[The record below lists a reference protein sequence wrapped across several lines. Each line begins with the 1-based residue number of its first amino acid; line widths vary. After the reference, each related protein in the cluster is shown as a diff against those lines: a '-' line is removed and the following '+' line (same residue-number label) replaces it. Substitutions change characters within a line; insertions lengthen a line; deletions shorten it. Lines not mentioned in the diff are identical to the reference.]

1 MRNSILLILVGLLA
15 SCQRQDDSM
24 RAATSFADQHYVQIN
39 LKAAKA
45 LTTGLATKK
54 IEEEEALVAG
64 LGPDEENTKP
74 RVHYNLLETR
84 PEGDDRVS
92 YLFQGEA
99 RGQDASD
106 VFTRKWL
113 VTVKKTEDGW
123 KVSNFH
129 EYD

>member
-1 MRNSILLILVGLLA
+1 MLLFGVNGWLA
-15 SCQRQDDSM
+15 E
-24 RAATSFADQHYVQIN
+24 TS
-39 LKAAKA
+39 L
-45 LTTGLATKK
+45 
-54 IEEEEALVAG
+54 LVAAAYSPRRLAELLRG
-64 LGPDEENTKP
+64 RGGRRGGIAAPLGVGTHDRARRRHEG
-74 RVHYNLLETR
+74 RGWMRLERR

-92 YLFQGEA
+92 FLFQGEA

-113 VTVKKTEDGW
+113 VTVKRTDGAW